1 MIYSEYTE
9 SDLHSSKWDRVRVNH
24 DLVKRVIAIRE
35 STNSFNTNNQ
45 FNQPKTLNDGL
56 KLQSSLRTGRQ

>member
-24 DLVKRVIAIRE
+24 DLVKRIIAIRE
-35 STNSFNTNNQ
+35 NNNSFNTNNQ
-45 FNQPKTLNDGL
+45 FNKLKTKN
-56 KLQSSLRTGRQ
+56 RGRIY

>member
-35 STNSFNTNNQ
+35 NNNSFNTNNQ
-45 FNQPKTLNDGL
+45 FNQPKTLNNESELHG
-56 KLQSSLRTGRQ
+56 STRTVNN